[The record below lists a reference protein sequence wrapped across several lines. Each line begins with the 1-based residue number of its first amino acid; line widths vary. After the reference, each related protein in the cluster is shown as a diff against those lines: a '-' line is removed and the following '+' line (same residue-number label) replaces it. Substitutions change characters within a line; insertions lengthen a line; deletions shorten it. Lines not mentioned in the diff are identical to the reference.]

1 MYLFNYFQFR
11 SRGRPFCLYSR
22 LWFRFRL
29 PSGNSATT
37 PSTHSQSWEGY
48 LQAISEHGRQAA
60 ALTNPQ
66 DAASEHLVSIG
77 LGFLG

>member
-1 MYLFNYFQFR
+1 MVELSVAKVLF
-11 SRGRPFCLYSR
+11 SCIRG
-22 LWFRFRL
+22 WFRFRL